1 MNQMLAEVAF
11 TFCKTRTVAGLP
23 KWEDF
28 DESVLRFF
36 YVPLDPYLGDH
47 MDGNFGRDFSCLPV
61 NVPPAVEQLSPPS
74 HSEYDNLRVAS
85 TFAHSRMCGDAYASS
100 VSSRGPMRSYFFLA
114 RPSGVAAASVT
125 SPLTIRD
132 WLIKGAKV
140 PKLTLD
146 IAGVPSTED
155 VVHTGTTPHV
165 ELWSDLIGSCPVSAN
180 G

>member
-1 MNQMLAEVAF
+1 M
-11 TFCKTRTVAGLP
+11 
-23 KWEDF
+23 
-28 DESVLRFF
+28 RFF

-47 MDGNFGRDFSCLPV
+47 TDGNFGRDFSCLPV
-61 NVPPAVEQLSPPS
+61 RVPPAAEQLSPPS

-85 TFAHSRMCGDAYASS
+85 PSAHSRMCGDAYASA

-114 RPSGVAAASVT
+114 RPSVVASTSVT
-125 SPLTIRD
+125 SPLAIRD

-146 IAGVPSTED
+146 IAGSHANEV

-165 ELWSDLIGSCPVSAN
+165 EPWSDLIGSCPVSAN